1 MHIFY
6 ITLVHAICHSEYWTL
21 NIKMFTIVDHIL
33 INLLN
38 FSCFAKMNI
47 LSNIYFPASHSRK
60 DKLLHFRDITK
71 SLPGPNYDT
80 LKFLLIHL
88 LK

>member
-1 MHIFY
+1 MNLSYYTKI
-6 ITLVHAICHSEYWTL
+6 
-21 NIKMFTIVDHIL
+21 NIISI
-33 INLLN
+33 
-38 FSCFAKMNI
+38 
-47 LSNIYFPASHSRK
+47 IYFPASHSRK

>member
-1 MHIFY
+1 MI
-6 ITLVHAICHSEYWTL
+6 
-21 NIKMFTIVDHIL
+21 FTIEDLYHTL
-33 INLLN
+33 IYLLN
-38 FSCFAKMNI
+38 LSCFAKINI
-47 LSNIYFPASHSRK
+47 ISYVYFPASHSRK

>member
-1 MHIFY
+1 MLY
-6 ITLVHAICHSEYWTL
+6 IILSL
-21 NIKMFTIVDHIL
+21 SLIVFKIRLLTNKDL
-33 INLLN
+33 YYALMNL
-38 FSCFAKMNI
+38 SCFAKNNI
-47 LSNIYFPASHSRK
+47 IFIIYFSASHSRK